1 MTNLRASIPKPRTP
15 FALVLALLVSGCAV
29 PGSQRA
35 PAPVEDR
42 GSAAAPAQGRPE
54 AIPESESRPSEFQ
67 PLPPA
72 EAGAEA
78 PPQTAEP
85 AVVALLDDSDRKLRS
100 GQPEAAA
107 AALERALRISPGN
120 ALLWH
125 RLAAIRLEQ
134 GRWSQAEALA
144 QKSLAL
150 GGNEPRLQADNWT
163 LIARARRELG
173 DAAGAR
179 AAENAAAR
187 TGSVGD

>member
-1 MTNLRASIPKPRTP
+1 MSGRIGSPWLFVA
-15 FALVLALLVSGCAV
+15 ALWLAGCAM

-42 GSAAAPAQGRPE
+42 GSAATSDTARPIAVPE
-54 AIPESESRPSEFQ
+54 AESRPGEFQ
-67 PLPPA
+67 PLPA
-72 EAGAEA
+72 EEAGATQ
-78 PPQTAEP
+78 PPPEP
-85 AVVALLDDSDRKLRS
+85 AVVALLDESERKLDS

-107 AALERALRISPGN
+107 ASLERALRVSPGN

-125 RLAAIRLEQ
+125 RLASIRLQQ

-150 GGNEPRLQADNWT
+150 GGNDARLQADNWM
-163 LIARARRELG
+163 LIARARKELG

-179 AAENAAAR
+179 AAENAATRA
-187 TGSVGD
+187 GSAAD